1 MENQEPMLKRVVCV
15 GGGHCNVQVLKAL
28 KSKLHFDK
36 ARLTLVNEL
45 PLAFYSGMLPG
56 SICSKNILYRINNID
71 LYKDE
76 EI

>member
-28 KSKLHFDK
+28 KSKLPFDK
-36 ARLTLVNEL
+36 ARLTLVNES
-45 PLAFYSGMLPG
+45 PLAYYSGMLPG
-56 SICSKNILYRINNID
+56 SISSKNIFIKINQTG